1 MILINLLP
9 HREAA
14 RKKKKEQ
21 FLVSAG
27 GAALLGCAL
36 AGLVH
41 FWYQVQVDEQAAR
54 NSVLEQETQK
64 LVTQISDIANLR
76 AEIQA
81 LKARQEAVENL
92 QSDRNTPV
100 QLLTELVEQIP
111 DGVYLQSLRQ
121 EGSFVLLTG
130 LAQSQERVSELLRNL
145 SSKSQYL
152 DRPELVE
159 IVSTLQSVSAREQK
173 RLASFSIRAHIVR
186 PNAPKAPDAL

>member
-21 FLVSAG
+21 FLISAVG
-27 GAALLGCAL
+27 SALLGCVL
-36 AGLVH
+36 AMAVH
-41 FWYQVQVDEQAAR
+41 FWFQVQVDEQVAR
-54 NSVLEQETQK
+54 NSLLEQETQK

-76 AEIQA
+76 TEIQA

-121 EGSFVLLTG
+121 EGAFVLLTG

-186 PNAPKAPDAL
+186 PNATKAPDAL